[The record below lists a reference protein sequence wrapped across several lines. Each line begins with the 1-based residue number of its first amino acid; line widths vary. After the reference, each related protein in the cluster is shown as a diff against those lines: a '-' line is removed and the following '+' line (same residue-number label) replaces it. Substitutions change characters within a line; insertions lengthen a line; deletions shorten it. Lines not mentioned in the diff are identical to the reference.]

1 MPPTHLALPV
11 LAALPLALGCASTGH
26 PPLATVP
33 SLDLE
38 RYMGDW
44 YVLAHIPASLERNAH
59 GAVESYRLE
68 PDGTIATTFTFREG
82 SHDGEPKRYTPRAR
96 VVDRVTRAHWD
107 MKFFWFWPAQ
117 EFLVVHVDD
126 GYTETI
132 VGRTKRDYVWIMA
145 RTPELPAA
153 DYDRLVRR
161 VGEMGYDLAKLR
173 KVPQR
178 PPAPAGGPSVSAP

>member
-1 MPPTHLALPV
+1 MSSARNV
-11 LAALPLALGCASTGH
+11 LLVLLPLAILGAGCASTRL

-33 SLDLE
+33 RLDLA

-44 YVLAHIPASLERNAH
+44 YVLAHIPASIERNAH
-59 GAVESYRLE
+59 AAIESYRLE

-82 SHDGEPKRYTPRAR
+82 GLDGEPKRYTPRGR
-96 VVDRVTRAHWD
+96 VVDQRTNAHWD

-117 EFLVVHVDD
+117 EFLVVHVDEA
-126 GYTETI
+126 YTETI

-145 RTPELPAA
+145 RTPALPDA

-161 VGEMGYDLAKLR
+161 VGELGYDLSKLR
-173 KVPQR
+173 RVPQR
-178 PPAPAGGPSVSAP
+178 PPAAPAVSGR